1 MILGYA
7 GVQALD
13 LAGPFDV
20 FSTATLALAGQGRT
34 GDGYSVTVASVDGQ
48 PVATLT
54 GLEFVAAPLP
64 ESNYIRQQRL
74 RQAVLRQRQ
83 EVRDRLAMYCFRLD
97 PKASFYDCVDHQM
110 LAYDVI
116 NQLAKKLGPI
126 SPDSAKLARCMATN
140 HDARSQATDYRRT
153 MECYFAR

>member
-1 MILGYA
+1 M
-7 GVQALD
+7 QAL
-13 LAGPFDV
+13 LAF
-20 FSTATLALAGQGRT
+20 ALALSSNAPG
-34 GDGYSVTVASVDGQ
+34 VTYKCRDVDGNWT
-48 PVATLT
+48 ARACL
-54 GLEFVAAPLP
+54 VAAPLP
-64 ESNYIRQQRL
+64 ETNYIRQQRL
-74 RQAVLRQRQ
+74 RQAVARQRQ

-116 NQLAKKLGPI
+116 NQLAKKLGPV

-140 HDARSQATDYRRT
+140 LDNRSQATDYRRT